1 MRLEPQQ
8 VHEST
13 YPLLL
18 LEVGS
23 RGAWGYRRVSVATS
37 PNARTGRV
45 SPVFSMAPPY
55 WAPVSWANFTYSLTY
70 LLRCEKSLK
79 SA

>member
-18 LEVGS
+18 LEVDS

-37 PNARTGRV
+37 PNARTGGHPGVVDIRGRRD
-45 SPVFSMAPPY
+45 FSGFDPFPGEAP
-55 WAPVSWANFTYSLTY
+55 L
-70 LLRCEKSLK
+70 
-79 SA
+79 